1 LVDLHPVTHRHFYHP
16 DMQGSWSLKKILPVV
31 APDLD
36 YGAGEV
42 QDGNAASAAWFE
54 ARRSETTAERRAVL
68 ARELTRY
75 CALDTE
81 GLLRLGRYLCAEGTG
96 P

>member
-1 LVDLHPVTHRHFYHP
+1 MH
-16 DMQGSWSLKKILPVV
+16 GSWSLKKILPVV
-31 APDLD
+31 APDLS
-36 YGAGEV
+36 YTEGEL

-54 ARRSETTAERRAVL
+54 ARRPETTAERRSVL
-68 ARELTRY
+68 ASELTRY

-81 GLLRLGRYLCAEGTG
+81 GLLRLSRFLSAKGTG

>member
-1 LVDLHPVTHRHFYHP
+1 MDLHPVIRRHFYHP

-31 APDLD
+31 APDLS

-54 ARRSETTAERRAVL
+54 ARRPETTAERRAVL
-68 ARELTRY
+68 AE
-75 CALDTE
+75 
-81 GLLRLGRYLCAEGTG
+81 
-96 P
+96 